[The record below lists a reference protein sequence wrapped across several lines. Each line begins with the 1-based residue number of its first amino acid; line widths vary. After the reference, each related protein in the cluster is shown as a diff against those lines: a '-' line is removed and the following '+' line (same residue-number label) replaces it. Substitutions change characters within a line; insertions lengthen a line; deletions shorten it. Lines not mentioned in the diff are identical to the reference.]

1 MVNLLQAIVSVSVG
15 AIVASAVPLQPRAND
30 VCPGTLY
37 GNPQCCSIDVLGT
50 ADFDCSPPSSQP
62 TSVDD
67 FKTIC
72 GSEAKPAK
80 CCTIPVAGLSS
91 LCMNA

>member
-15 AIVASAVPLQPRAND
+15 AIVASAVPLEPRANKL
-30 VCPGTLY
+30 CPDGLY
-37 GNPQCCSIDVLGT
+37 VNPQCCGTDVLGL
-50 ADFDCSPPSSQP
+50 ADLDCSPPSSQP

-80 CCTIPVAGLSS
+80 CCTIPVCYIAPTKS
-91 LCMNA
+91 